1 MNDYTIA
8 KYIRLSLDD
17 SQSDSMSIENQRLI
31 LNKHI
36 AEMDIPNARILEM
49 VDNGYSGTNYERPA
63 VQELLALVREGKID
77 CIAVK
82 DFSRFG
88 RNAIETG
95 YFIERVFPLFR
106 TRFISVGD
114 NFDSAEHEG
123 DTGGMEIAF
132 KFLMHEYYSKD
143 LSRKIKSAKHEKMRR
158 GEAVNKNCAYGYK
171 LNSKR
176 QLEIDEAAADTVK
189 LIFNLAAKCYGT
201 RQIASFLYND
211 KRLKPSAHKGNL
223 AGKPGIKYIWKDSR
237 IYNIL
242 RDEQYTGMYIA
253 GKFKSEKV
261 GSRRTVRV
269 AESEWIKIPDHHPII
284 IDIEQFNK
292 VQEILKATAQKKST
306 SPQPRDYLLRK
317 KAFCGCCGHA
327 LDYSATKNPVYL
339 CSFTSVAYDTDC
351 YRFRITAAELESNL
365 LATMKERANV
375 ILSDSETNNLGDSAD
390 STNHK
395 QLSSDLQ
402 DENRCL
408 YEQFVLGNIG
418 LDEYKGAKASLD
430 ADIGWLKRITSD
442 LAERANEQEHTGSLH
457 EIAQT
462 ILQSKTLTRPLV
474 DLLINKV
481 HVYPDKNI
489 EVDWKILG
497 FGDVVEVVTNT

>member
-1 MNDYTIA
+1 MSDYTIA

-143 LSRKIKSAKHEKMRR
+143 LSRKVKSAAYERMRR
-158 GEAVNKNCAYGYK
+158 GEAVSKNCLYGYK
-171 LNSKR
+171 LNAKR
-176 QLEIDEAAADTVK
+176 KLEIDETAADTVK
-189 LIFNLAAKCYGT
+189 LIFNLAAKGYGA
-201 RQIASFLYND
+201 RQIANLLYNN
-211 KRLKPSAHKGNL
+211 KCLKPSAHKQNR
-223 AGKPGIKYIWKDSR
+223 AIKPGTEYIWETSKIDV
-237 IYNIL
+237 IL
-242 RDEQYTGMYIA
+242 RDEQYTGLYTA
-253 GKFKSEKV
+253 GKFRSEVV
-261 GSRRTVRV
+261 GSAHGV
-269 AESEWIKIPDHHPII
+269 AVPESEWIKIPDHHPVI

-292 VQEILKATAQKKST
+292 VQEMLKAAAHKTPK
-306 SPQPRDYLLRK
+306 PPHPRDYLFK
-317 KAFCGCCGHA
+317 KKIFCGCCGHA
-327 LDYSATKNPVYL
+327 LDYSATKNPMYV
-339 CSFTSVAYDTDC
+339 CRFTSIAYATDC
-351 YRFRITAAELESNL
+351 YKFRISAVDLESKL
-365 LATMKERANV
+365 LTIMKERANV
-375 ILSDSETNNLGDSAD
+375 ILSDSETNNLGDSKD
-390 STNHK
+390 STYYEQH
-395 QLSSDLQ
+395 SVDLQ
-402 DENRCL
+402 DENRRL
-408 YEQFVLGNIG
+408 YEQFVLRNIG
-418 LDEYKGAKASLD
+418 LDEYKAAKANLD
-430 ADIGWLKRITSD
+430 ADIRRLKRITSD
-442 LAERANEQEHTGSLH
+442 FAEQATIHKQAGTLR

-462 ILQSKTLTRPLV
+462 ILKSKALTRPLV

-481 HVYPDKNI
+481 HVYPDKHI

-497 FGDVVEVVTNT
+497 FGDVVEVVGNP

>member
-17 SQSDSMSIENQRLI
+17 SHSDSMSIENQRLI
-31 LNKHI
+31 LDKHI
-36 AEMDIPNARILEM
+36 ADMDIPNARILEM

-63 VQELLALVREGKID
+63 VQELLTLVREGKID

-143 LSRKIKSAKHEKMRR
+143 LSRKIKSARHEKMRR
-158 GEAVNKNCAYGYK
+158 GEAVNKNCAYGYR

-176 QLEIDEAAADTVK
+176 QLEIDEVAADTVK
-189 LIFNLAAKCYGT
+189 LIFTLAAIGYGT
-201 RQIASFLYND
+201 RQISSSLYND
-211 KRLKPSAHKGNL
+211 KRLKPSAHQGNL
-223 AGKPGIKYIWKDSR
+223 TGKPGTEYIWKDSR
-237 IYNIL
+237 IYTIL

-261 GSRRTVRV
+261 GSRRTVRIP
-269 AESEWIKIPDHHPII
+269 ESEWIKIPNHHPII

-292 VQEILKATAQKKST
+292 VQEMLKASEHKTYKP
-306 SPQPRDYLLRK
+306 PQPRDYLLRK
-317 KAFCGCCGHA
+317 KAFCGCCGHS
-327 LDYSATKNPVYL
+327 LDYSATKNPVYM
-339 CSFTSVAYDTDC
+339 CRFTSVAYDTDC
-351 YRFRITAAELESNL
+351 YRFRIKAVELETKL
-365 LATMKERANV
+365 LTIMKERASV
-375 ILSDSETNNLGDSAD
+375 IISDYETNNLDDSTDSANNEQR
-390 STNHK
+390 SA
-395 QLSSDLQ
+395 DLQ
-402 DENRCL
+402 DENRRL

-418 LDEYKGAKASLD
+418 LDEYKAAKANLN
-430 ADIGWLKRITSD
+430 ADIGRLKRITFD
-442 LAERANEQEHTGSLH
+442 FAEQVTTETLR

-462 ILQSKTLTRPLV
+462 VVKSKTLTRQLV
-474 DLLINKV
+474 DVLINKV
-481 HVYPDKNI
+481 HVYPDKHI
-489 EVDWKILG
+489 EVDWKISG
-497 FGDVVEVVTNT
+497 FGDNMEVVGNA